1 MYDAIINIVV
11 SQVYKSAQRDSIL
24 FMGSRRRTK
33 IRPHRK
39 SRSIDGRC
47 PKCTTIVKFTVS
59 GPVGDEIYECTGCT
73 SKFHVDEL

>member
-1 MYDAIINIVV
+1 
-11 SQVYKSAQRDSIL
+11 
-24 FMGSRRRTK
+24 MGSRRRTK